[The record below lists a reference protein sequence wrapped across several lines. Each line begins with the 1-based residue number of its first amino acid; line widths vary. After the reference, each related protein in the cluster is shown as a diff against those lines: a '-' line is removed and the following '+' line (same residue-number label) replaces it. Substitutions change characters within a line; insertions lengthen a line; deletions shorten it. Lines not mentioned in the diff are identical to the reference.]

1 MMRSE
6 MKIVL
11 MAVAVDVG
19 WVGRRFNDIFHCFT
33 WIPDWWLWLFVEY
46 FHIYLA
52 IMNYSFLCYWKV
64 ILKAFVIQLCHTDPR
79 DTFRGLNGQ
88 SAVRWPA
95 PSPRHPPPQTWS
107 WTRVD
112 TIWGH
117 ITLHWH
123 CTYTETCSKKVLHA
137 AYEQTFVFQ
146 FLWFL
151 CKYYTLYYTVWSK
164 NNHWINIIYNP
175 QCQKQFQLR
184 WWLYNAV
191 KRKSDIWN

>member
-1 MMRSE
+1 MWSE

-11 MAVAVDVG
+11 IAVAVDVG
-19 WVGRRFNDIFHCFT
+19 WVGCRFNDIFHCFT

-107 WTRVD
+107 WTRMD
-112 TIWGH
+112 TTWGH
-117 ITLHWH
+117 IILHCTVKHHTDIINFACMTWNFVCISASLSELCTNINQIRHWH
-123 CTYTETCSKKVLHA
+123 CIS
-137 AYEQTFVFQ
+137 
-146 FLWFL
+146 
-151 CKYYTLYYTVWSK
+151 CKILPHFDVRTISVA
-164 NNHWINIIYNP
+164 
-175 QCQKQFQLR
+175 QKR
-184 WWLYNAV
+184 
-191 KRKSDIWN
+191 